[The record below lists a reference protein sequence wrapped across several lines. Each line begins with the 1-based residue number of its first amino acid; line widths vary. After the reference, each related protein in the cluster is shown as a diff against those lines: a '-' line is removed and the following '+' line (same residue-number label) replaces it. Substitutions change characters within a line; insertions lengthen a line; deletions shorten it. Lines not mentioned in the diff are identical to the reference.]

1 MKCFDGLNFYNYFP
15 RRLEMSQKAVL
26 SVLFTMII
34 SGTALANTIPVV
46 AAIPATETNEDA
58 PYKHLLVGSDAE
70 DDKLT
75 WRLKAGSPAWL
86 SIGRADGMLSRF
98 AGVYGDYGY
107 NGDGKVAN
115 VTKLRAPSAITM
127 DKDGNLLISDSS
139 NYRVRKI
146 DLTNEIVSTVA
157 GNGYFGY
164 SGDNGLATSA
174 QMSAAR
180 GLAVDN
186 HGNIYIADFSNHRI
200 RKVDSA
206 TGIITTVAGQVNRGF
221 SGDGGLAT
229 NAKLDVPTAVAIG
242 PDGHLYIADR
252 SNNRIRKVDL
262 SIGNPSSGIITTVV
276 GGGSALNLG
285 DGGPPLTAT
294 LNGPYGLAFDSFGN
308 LFIAD
313 TTNHRI
319 RKVTFT
325 DGPSPTYVD
334 GTITT
339 YAGTGNNSF
348 SGDNGPA
355 SNAEFNGPHSLTLD
369 AMNNLYIV
377 DKNNHRIRKVDATSG
392 IVTTVA
398 GNGSFSGV
406 VDWPLPATNASL
418 SDPEGVAVDGQGALY
433 IADRRNNRIAKV
445 TSGGYQIMG
454 TPNNDDVGDYPVC
467 VIANDGTDDSA
478 EVCFTLTVKNTND
491 APVATPQSLETTESI
506 GKNIVMSGDD
516 IDVGDT
522 LSFEI
527 VSAPTNGTISG
538 TPPNITYIPDTGFF
552 GSDSFTYRANDSI
565 ELSLPAVVAIE
576 VLIDTD
582 GDGAADIHDSD
593 DDNDGVPDSDE
604 INDGTDPLLTDSDG
618 DGYSDL
624 IERRAGT
631 NGNDINLFP
640 TAAFTSS
647 NAVDVVEN
655 ATHVTRLAV
664 DFAMSAVHFH
674 VIGGADQ
681 ALFNVNKVTGDL
693 SFISPPDYELPSDS
707 DANQEYVIQVQASDD
722 KGSVSQVI
730 TVTVTDQEP
739 EDNPWNAR
747 SRVNHSGELFLGGR
761 YIELGISAW
770 GDFGTRDG
778 KPDNFFGTKA
788 RPSIGMSHDPD
799 GFAAGA
805 DLGMDYFL
813 PGSPEERFVVGYQDS
828 AGQNYSSNSER
839 MNAKEMNTTVVD
851 HSNGANLAATIKS
864 TLTGK
869 MSVKQ
874 NITFNQDKAFFRNEV
889 TISNISGE
897 NWTSARYMRSFDPDN
912 TKDLRGAYPTRNEV
926 LKTQD
931 NGDEQAVI
939 VAKTYHDSDPVFRQN
954 GSRMPIFFYSN
965 DLRAK
970 VSNFG
975 FSNRDPYAAEA
986 YASADA
992 FGTTSDS
999 DSAITITFDAGPLAH
1014 GQSAKFIYY
1023 TSLDEREFDKVIKD
1037 IIISY
1042 PPDDPLPTADEPVV
1056 IADMLKID
1064 GKPVDLAMVGDN
1076 YLFIPT
1082 TTNSDGDALT
1092 YTIINKPS
1100 WATFD
1105 TVTGVLSGTPY
1116 VKDIGTYP
1124 DIKISVTDASSN
1136 KDELEAFSIVVK
1148 TTNRAPVLSGI
1159 PLASVDEEQEY
1170 SFDPVLSDP
1179 DLPLDIHR
1187 FSVANLPSWAA
1198 FDIATGRV
1206 SGTPSKGDAAVY
1218 SNIIISV
1225 TDRLGLT
1232 DTLAAFD
1239 ITVNAANIPPTLKA
1253 GEGFYI
1259 EESTIAVGRIEV
1271 EDKDGD
1277 VLTYSV
1283 SGGVDTAHFIIDSLS
1298 GELSFVSPPVFISPE
1313 DDNRD
1318 NVYELEVLASD
1329 GRGGDLLVSVK
1340 VTVLKANEA
1349 PTIVTNSGANITEN
1363 TINTLTLSQL
1373 EASDVDNDISDLAYA
1388 LVALPSLGQLFID
1401 NNSNDQL
1408 DDGELI
1414 SLGGGFTQVQ
1424 LNTGLVKYSQQSD
1437 QLTTNDSFEFALTD
1451 GEPSRVGVIG
1461 TFNFVIALINEPPV
1475 VSVTDVSVPENTK
1488 ARVPIDGMD
1497 PEGRDLIWHLK
1508 AGSPSWL
1515 SAGFG
1520 ESIITTIAGDGT
1532 NDYFGDEGPANRAK
1546 LNYPHSVVIDS
1557 LGNIIISDSLNHRI
1571 RKIDLQGNISTIV
1584 GDGNAGFFGDD
1595 GLATS
1600 AQLNNPLG
1608 LAVDG
1613 DGNLYVADTLNHR
1626 IRKVDVSGIITT
1638 VAGSGRPG
1646 FSGDGGAAILAELQ
1660 SPKGISVDAAG
1671 NLYIT
1676 DSNNARIRKVD
1687 LSGNITT
1694 IAGNGNHQ
1702 FSGDNALA
1710 IDAELNYPEDVAV
1723 DINGNIYIADSR
1735 NYVIRKVD
1743 TSGVIT
1749 TVAGNGMAGFS
1760 GDGGLATSAQ
1770 LKFPAGVAVDARG
1783 SLYIVD
1789 SGDYRIR
1796 QVDLA
1801 GNISTIA
1808 GIGQHG
1814 IGGGDNALASLA
1826 KLLAPSS
1833 IAFDSIGNFFIVDR
1847 FSHRIRKVSQGGFIL
1862 TGTPSSADL
1871 GIHPVCVIAEDD
1883 ENQQTEKC
1891 FNITVTNVNDAPTA
1905 LAQTVN
1911 LIEGN
1916 TLAVNLTGSDID
1928 GDSLTYTILS
1938 GPSNGTLSGS
1948 APNLFYTP
1956 NVGYVGSDSF
1966 TFSVNDG
1973 LLSSSLAAVD
1983 ILVTALP
1990 VNNAPTAV
1998 ELDIEVEQNASYRLQ
2013 LIGNDADNDSLSYII
2028 VSNPSNGVL
2037 SGSGSNLTYTPNTD
2051 FVGNDSFTFKVND
2064 GSDDSAS
2071 AKISIDVI
2079 RVNKA
2084 PIAVDDLANVTENS
2098 NDNLIAILANDT
2110 DADND
2115 LLVVTNAIASQGR
2128 VVVNSDGT
2136 LGYTPATDFIGQ
2148 DTISYQISDGK
2159 GGSASALVK
2168 VEVVAQEN
2176 LPPIANDDA
2185 VSQSASEQIFID
2197 VLENDTDPEGDELSV
2212 VSVKSNHGETAI
2224 ADNRIVF
2231 SPSASSGQFLIEY
2244 SIVDT
2249 AMNMASAQV
2258 IVNLDSD
2265 VGPQI
2270 TLPKD
2275 LCGEFTVN
2283 ANALYTRVELGQ
2295 ASAVDRFGNVIPVSL
2310 VDGVSL
2316 FPPGLNNAAW
2326 QATDANGNTSISIQ
2340 NVCVMPLVSLSKDQR
2355 AAEGNKVSF
2364 TIHLNG
2370 NAPVYPVT
2378 IPLEVGGSAGAD
2390 DHDLTLTEVTIKQG
2404 TEVSVDLNISE
2415 DEAVES
2421 DENIIVQLS
2430 QSLNLGSKS
2439 RHIISISENN
2449 IAPQVSLMSTQQ
2461 GEDRL
2466 IVTPDGG
2473 EVVIYSHV
2481 VDADVGDTH
2490 SYVWSA
2496 DDEMVNSSLDD
2507 NAFRFD
2513 PSEVPVGLYMF
2524 NLEVSDSGVPAKLD
2538 TATIY
2543 IEVVASLPTLGSG
2556 DSDGDLIP
2564 DDQEGYGDSDGDG
2577 IPDYLDR
2584 IEQCNV
2590 LQERADTTNGYLI
2603 EGQPGV
2609 CLRRGEFT
2617 TSAESGGAHITD
2629 NDISDLG
2636 LVIDDEATNVG
2647 GIFDYIAYGMPV
2659 QGDSFAIVMPQR
2671 NPIPENAVYRKYN
2684 KAKGWHFFIQ
2694 DDNNSLWS
2702 TQGEPGYCPP
2712 PNVANTDNLW
2722 TAGLTAGHWCVQM
2735 LIEDG
2740 GENDDDNKA
2749 NGTIV
2754 DPGYVGIILNA
2765 NRAPVAADDY
2775 AQLSLNS
2782 SITLD
2787 VLTNDIDADDDVLTI
2802 TSAVAS
2808 IGEVTIEYNKLL
2820 YIPPSNYNGPV
2831 TITYGISDSNGG
2843 SGQGQAFITIT
2854 PNLPPEVLGEQ
2865 SQMVQGESVSINVLE
2880 NDSDPEQG
2888 NLILVDVED
2897 ENVSFNNNGQVTFR
2911 PKAEFYG
2918 VVTIDYTVSDTAGNQ
2933 TAGQWQVTVTQ
2944 LHIVPVKSQGG
2955 GALNLWLLLF
2965 GLIVAY
2971 VRKREGKA
2979 NV

>member
-1 MKCFDGLNFYNYFP
+1 MKRFEGLNFYNYFP
-15 RRLEMSQKAVL
+15 WQLVVSHKAVL
-26 SVLFTMII
+26 SVFFTMII
-34 SGTALANTIPVV
+34 SGTALANSIPVV
-46 AAIPATETNEDA
+46 SAIPAIETNEDV
-58 PYKHLLVGSDAE
+58 PYKHLLVGNDAE

-98 AGVYGDYGY
+98 AGIDRDFGY

-115 VTKLRAPSAITM
+115 ATKLRAPSAITM
-127 DKDGNLLISDSS
+127 DKDGNLLFSDSV

-146 DLTNEIVSTVA
+146 DLTSEIVSTVA
-157 GNGYFGY
+157 GNGSFGY

-174 QMSAAR
+174 KMSAVR

-206 TGIITTVAGQVNRGF
+206 TGIITTVAGQGSNGF

-229 NAKLDVPTAVAIG
+229 NAKLAVPTAVAIG

-262 SIGNPSSGIITTVV
+262 SIGNPSSGTIATVV
-276 GGGSALNLG
+276 GGGSAPNLG
-285 DGGPPLTAT
+285 DGGHPLTAK
-294 LNGPYGLAFDSFGN
+294 LNDPYGLAFDSFGN

-313 TTNHRI
+313 TGNHRI
-319 RKVTFT
+319 RKVTYT
-325 DGPSPTYVD
+325 DGASPSYVD
-334 GTITT
+334 GIITT
-339 YAGTGNNSF
+339 YTGTGSNSF

-355 SNAEFNGPHSLTLD
+355 SNAELNGPHSLTLD
-369 AMNNLYIV
+369 AMDNLYIV
-377 DKNNHRIRKVDATSG
+377 DKSNQRIRKVDVATG
-392 IVTTVA
+392 IITTVA
-398 GNGSFSGV
+398 GNGIAYSG
-406 VDWPLPATNASL
+406 VDWPVVATDTPL
-418 SDPEGVAVDGQGALY
+418 SSPEGVAVDGQGNFY
-433 IADRRNNRIAKV
+433 IADRQNNRISKV
-445 TSGGYQIMG
+445 TPGGYQIMG
-454 TPNNDDVGDYPVC
+454 VPNNDDVGAHSVC

-491 APVATPQSLETTESI
+491 APIATPQSLEATANI
-506 GKNIVMSGDD
+506 GKNIVLSGED

-527 VSAPTNGTISG
+527 VSAPTSGTISG
-538 TPPNITYIPDTGFF
+538 TPPNITYTPHDGFF
-552 GSDSFTYRANDSI
+552 GSDSFTYRASDSL

-582 GDGAADIHDSD
+582 GDGAADLHDSD
-593 DDNDGVPDSDE
+593 DDNDGILDTDE
-604 INDGTDPLLTDSDG
+604 LNDGTDPLLTDSDG
-618 DGYSDL
+618 DGYSAFL
-624 IERRAGT
+624 ERRAGT

-640 TAAFTSS
+640 TAFFTSS

-664 DFAMSAVHFH
+664 DFAMSSVHFR
-674 VIGGADQ
+674 VVGGADQ

-693 SFISPPDYELPSDS
+693 SFINPPDYELPSDS

-739 EDNPWNAR
+739 EDNPWSAR

-770 GDFGTRDG
+770 GDFGTRDS

-799 GFAAGA
+799 GFAEGA
-805 DLGMDYFL
+805 ELGMDYFL

-828 AGQNYSSNSER
+828 TGQNYSSNSER

-851 HSNGANLAATIKS
+851 HSNGENLAATIKS

-926 LKTQD
+926 LKTQE

-975 FSNRDPYAAEA
+975 FSNRDPYVAEA
-986 YASADA
+986 YANADA

-1116 VKDIGTYP
+1116 VKDIGTYS
-1124 DIKISVTDASSN
+1124 DIKISVTDASGN

-1148 TTNRAPVLSGI
+1148 TTNSAPVLSGL
-1159 PLASVDEEQEY
+1159 PLASVDEEQGY
-1170 SFDPVLSDP
+1170 SFAPVLSDP

-1259 EESTIAVGRIEV
+1259 EESTIAVGLIEV

-1277 VLTYSV
+1277 VLTYSL
-1283 SGGVDTAHFIIDSLS
+1283 SGGVDTAHFNIDSIS
-1298 GELSFVSPPVFISPE
+1298 GELSFVSPPLFISPE

-1318 NVYELEVLASD
+1318 NVYELGVLASD
-1329 GRGGDLLVSVK
+1329 GKGGDLLVSVR
-1340 VTVLKANEA
+1340 VTVLKANAA
-1349 PTIVTNSGANITEN
+1349 PTIVTNSGANVTEN

-1373 EASDVDNDISDLAYA
+1373 EASDVDNDISELTYA
-1388 LVALPSLGQLFID
+1388 LVALPSFGELFID
-1401 NNSNDQL
+1401 NNSNNQL

-1414 SLGGGFTQVQ
+1414 SLGAEFTQVQ
-1424 LNTGLVKYSQQSD
+1424 LNTGLVKYNHQSD
-1437 QLTTNDSFEFALTD
+1437 QFTTNDSFEFALTD

-1461 TFNFVIALINEPPV
+1461 TFNFVIALINDPPV
-1475 VSVTDVSVPENTK
+1475 VSVADVSVPENTK
-1488 ARVPIDGMD
+1488 ARVLIDGMD
-1497 PEGRDLIWHLK
+1497 PEGRDLRWHLK
-1508 AGSPSWL
+1508 LGAPSWL

-1546 LNYPHSVVIDS
+1546 LNYPHSVVIDN
-1557 LGNIIISDSLNHRI
+1557 LGNIIVSDTLNHRI

-1584 GDGNAGFFGDD
+1584 GNGNAGFSGDH
-1595 GLATS
+1595 GPATS
-1600 AQLNNPLG
+1600 AQLNNPYG
-1608 LAVDG
+1608 LAIDN
-1613 DGNLYVADTLNHR
+1613 DGNLYFADILNNR
-1626 IRKVDVSGIITT
+1626 IRKVDTNDVITT
-1638 VAGSGRPG
+1638 VAGIGGAG
-1646 FSGDGGAAILAELQ
+1646 FGGDGGPAVLAELA
-1660 SPKGISVDAAG
+1660 SPKGISVDDVG
-1671 NLYIT
+1671 NLYIA
-1676 DSNNARIRKVD
+1676 DSNNGRIRKVD
-1687 LSGNITT
+1687 TSGNITT

-1702 FSGDNALA
+1702 FTGDNALA
-1710 IDAELNYPEDVAV
+1710 IEAELNYPEGVVV
-1723 DINGNIYIADSR
+1723 DIEGNIYIADTR
-1735 NYVIRKVD
+1735 NNVVRKID
-1743 TSGVIT
+1743 INGIIT
-1749 TVAGNGMAGFS
+1749 TIAGNGIAGSS
-1760 GDGGLATSAQ
+1760 GDGGTATSAQ
-1770 LKFPAGVAVDARG
+1770 LMQPNMLTFDGEGNIYIAETG
-1783 SLYIVD
+1783 SHQ
-1789 SGDYRIR
+1789 IR
-1796 QVDLA
+1796 KVDLT
-1801 GNISTIA
+1801 GNISTVVGA
-1808 GIGQHG
+1808 GVAGPG
-1814 IGGGDNALASLA
+1814 LEDNALASSATLTV
-1826 KLLAPSS
+1826 PSG
-1833 IAFDSIGNFFIVDR
+1833 IAVDKADNLYIVDR
-1847 FSHRIRKVSQGGFIL
+1847 FNHRIRKSSKGKFFL
-1862 TGTPSSADL
+1862 TGTPTNADI
-1871 GIHPVCVIAEDD
+1871 GIHSVCVIAEDD
-1883 ENQQTEKC
+1883 VNQQTEKC

-1905 LAQTVN
+1905 LPQTMS

-1928 GDSLTYTILS
+1928 GDSLTYTVLS

-1956 NVGYVGSDSF
+1956 NVGYVGSDSLR
-1966 TFSVNDG
+1966 FSVNDG
-1973 LLSSSLAAVD
+1973 LLSSSPATID
-1983 ILVTALP
+1983 IVIAALP
-1990 VNNAPTAV
+1990 VNDVPTAM
-1998 ELDIEVEQNASYRLQ
+1998 EQHIEVEQNASYRLQ
-2013 LIGNDADNDSLSYII
+2013 LIGNDSNNDSLKYII

-2037 SGSGSNLTYTPNTD
+2037 SGSGSNRTYTPNTD

-2064 GSDDSAS
+2064 GTDDSSS
-2071 AKISIDVI
+2071 AKVSIV
-2079 RVNKA
+2079 VNLVNNA
-2084 PIAVDDLANVTENS
+2084 PVAVDDLASVLVNS

-2115 LLVVTNAIASQGR
+2115 LLVVINASASQGS
-2128 VVVNSDGT
+2128 VVVNSDST
-2136 LGYTPATDFIGQ
+2136 LGYTPITDFIGH

-2159 GGSASALVK
+2159 GGSATALVN

-2176 LPPIANDDA
+2176 LPPIANDDT
-2185 VSQSASEQIFID
+2185 VTLSASEQVIID
-2197 VLENDTDPEGDELSV
+2197 VLENDTDPESDELSV
-2212 VSVKSNHGETAI
+2212 VSVKSNQGETAI
-2224 ADNRIVF
+2224 IDNHIVF

-2258 IVNLDSD
+2258 IVNIDSG
-2265 VGPQI
+2265 VGPEI

-2283 ANALYTRVELGQ
+2283 ANALYTRVDLGQ

-2316 FPPGLNNAAW
+2316 FPPGLNKAAW
-2326 QATDANGNTSISIQ
+2326 QATDANGHTSISIQ
-2340 NVCVMPLVSLSKDQR
+2340 KVCVMPLVSISKDQR
-2355 AAEGNKVSF
+2355 AAEGNQVSF

-2370 NAPVYPVT
+2370 SAPVYPVT
-2378 IPLEVGGSAGAD
+2378 IPLEVGGSAGVD
-2390 DHDLTLTEVTIKQG
+2390 DHDLALTEVTIKQG
-2404 TEVSVDLNISE
+2404 TEVSVDINISDDDAE
-2415 DEAVES
+2415 EN

-2430 QSLNLGSKS
+2430 QSLNLGNKS
-2439 RHIISISENN
+2439 RHIISISESN
-2449 IAPQVSLMSTQQ
+2449 IPPQVSLALTQQ
-2461 GEDRL
+2461 DEDRL
-2466 IVTPDGG
+2466 IVTPGDG
-2473 EVVIYSHV
+2473 EVTIYSHV
-2481 VDADVGDTH
+2481 IDADVDDIH
-2490 SYVWSA
+2490 NYVWSA
-2496 DDEMVNSSLDD
+2496 DDEVVNLSLDED
-2507 NAFRFD
+2507 IFRFD
-2513 PSEVPVGLYMF
+2513 PRELPVGLYMF
-2524 NLEVSDSGVPAKLD
+2524 NLEVSDSGAPAKVD

-2564 DDQEGYGDSDGDG
+2564 DEQEGYGDSDGDG
-2577 IPDYLDR
+2577 IPDYLDS

-2590 LQERADTTNGYLI
+2590 LQERADTANGYLI

-2617 TSAESGGAHITD
+2617 TSAESGGAYITD
-2629 NDISDLG
+2629 NDLSDLG
-2636 LVIDDEATNVG
+2636 LVNDEDATNVG

-2684 KAKGWHFFIQ
+2684 KTKGWHHFIQ
-2694 DDNNSLWS
+2694 NDDNSLWS

-2712 PNVANTDNLW
+2712 PNIANTENLW
-2722 TAGLTAGHWCVQM
+2722 TEGLTAGHWCVQM

-2740 GENDDDNKA
+2740 GENDDDNQA

-2754 DPGYVGIILNA
+2754 DPGYVGTILNA
-2765 NRAPVAADDY
+2765 NRAPMAADDY
-2775 AQLSLNS
+2775 AQLLLNN

-2787 VLTNDIDADDDVLTI
+2787 VLANDVDADNDVLTI

-2808 IGEVTIEYNKLL
+2808 IGEVAIEHNKLL
-2820 YIPPSNYNGPV
+2820 YMPPSNYNGSV
-2831 TITYGISDSNGG
+2831 TITYGISDGNGG
-2843 SGQGQAFITIT
+2843 SGQAQTFITII
-2854 PNLPPEVLGEQ
+2854 PNLAPEVFGEQ
-2865 SQMVQGESVSINVLE
+2865 SRMIQGESVSLNVLE
-2880 NDSDPEQG
+2880 NDSDPEKD
-2888 NLILVDVED
+2888 NLILVSVESD
-2897 ENVSFNNNGQVTFR
+2897 RVSFNSNGQVTFI

-2933 TAGQWQVTVTQ
+2933 AKGQWQITVNQ
-2944 LHIVPVKSQGG
+2944 LHIVPIKSQGG
-2955 GALNLWLLLF
+2955 GALNFWLLLF
-2965 GLIVAY
+2965 SLTMIF
-2971 VRKREGKA
+2971 VRKREG
-2979 NV
+2979 